1 MTTEPPKERG
11 SERDSAQ
18 SKGADRDGRLASA
31 LRRNLLK
38 RKEQQ
43 RARETYAVSQDT
55 K

>member
-1 MTTEPPKERG
+1 MTTEPPKDRG

-18 SKGADRDGRLASA
+18 SKRTDRDGRLASA